1 MCTMEAYVAGRVL
14 QGYTQY
20 KADKDKARYINQ
32 QTDNKAK
39 NLREEAIYK
48 DNSLIRQKEIKEDQL
63 SAQKFDLKTK
73 AVQTKGK
80 AKVAFFEKGIGGN
93 LYNTIIGDI
102 SRQEGTQSNRI
113 DLNYENYIRSMSS
126 NRLAYNRRFTNQILN
141 LPRANK
147 PSFMTYAL
155 DVSMDIGSMYM
166 SNQAPSTPADGAGM
180 GVDGGYMTDYGYQ

>member
-1 MCTMEAYVAGRVL
+1 MEAYVAGRVL

-20 KADKDKARYINQ
+20 RADKDKATYINR

-48 DNSLIRQKEIKEDQL
+48 DNSLIRQQEVKEDQL
-63 SAQKFDLKTK
+63 ATQKFDLETK
-73 AVQTKGK
+73 ATETKGK

-93 LYNTIIGDI
+93 LYNAIIGDI
-102 SRQEGTQSNRI
+102 SRQQGIQSNRI
-113 DLNYENYIRSMSS
+113 DLNYENYIRAMSD

-155 DVSMDIGSMYM
+155 ETSMDIGSMYL
-166 SNQAPSTPADGAGM
+166 SNQAPDIPGDNSQTFNLTYENYNSPR
-180 GVDGGYMTDYGYQ
+180 

>member
-20 KADKDKARYINQ
+20 KADKDKARYINN

-48 DNSLIRQKEIKEDQL
+48 DNTLIRQQEVKEDQL
-63 SAQKFDLKTK
+63 SDKKFTLKTEE
-73 AVQTKGK
+73 VITKGK

-93 LYNTIIGDI
+93 LFNSVIGDI
-102 SRQEGTQSNRI
+102 SRQAGRQSNKI
-113 DLNYENYIRSMSS
+113 DLNYENYIRAMSD

-155 DVSMDIGSMYM
+155 DVGMDVGSMYL
-166 SNQAPSTPADGAGM
+166 SNQAPDTPADGVEVGDM
-180 GVDGGYMTDYGYQ
+180 P

>member
-1 MCTMEAYVAGRVL
+1 MCTMQAYVAGRVL
-14 QGYTQY
+14 GGYMQY
-20 KADKDKARYINQ
+20 RADKDKARYINQ

-73 AVQTKGK
+73 ATQTKGK

-166 SNQAPSTPADGAGM
+166 SNQAPKTPADDVGM
-180 GVDGGYMTDYGYQ
+180 GVDGGYYTDYGYQ

>member
-20 KADKDKARYINQ
+20 KADKDKARYINN

-48 DNSLIRQKEIKEDQL
+48 DNTLIRQKEVKEDQL
-63 SAQKFDLKTK
+63 SDKKFTLKTEELI
-73 AVQTKGK
+73 TKGK

-93 LYNTIIGDI
+93 LYNSVIGDI
-102 SRQEGTQSNRI
+102 SRQAGRQSNKI
-113 DLNYENYIRSMSS
+113 DLNYENYIRAMSD

-155 DVSMDIGSMYM
+155 ETSMDIGGMYL
-166 SNQAPSTPADGAGM
+166 SNQAPSTPADGGIDVGDM
-180 GVDGGYMTDYGYQ
+180 P